1 MVLLSAA
8 DLSRQFDRTPVFK
21 NVTFDVRAGERVG
34 LVGPNGTG
42 KTTLM
47 HCLIGRETPDTGTVT
62 TPQGAT
68 VGLLEQEAQ
77 FPPGRTLM
85 DEAKDGLAHYYAL
98 HKESEKI
105 AHKMAEVWEGPEAE
119 KLHRRFDA
127 IQEELTRHDA
137 FELDYKVDEVLGG
150 LGFTKNQYD
159 ADLAD
164 MSGGQRSRAILA
176 RLLLSDPD
184 VMLLDEPTNHLDVAG
199 TEWLESYLPRVA
211 GAMIVV
217 SHDRYFLDNVT
228 TRTFE
233 LLGGTLHE
241 YKGNF
246 STYRAQREE
255 RLKVLER
262 TAEKQRD
269 TIEKAERFV
278 AKNRYG
284 TKSKQA
290 QSKLKSI
297 ARLEEDRVEVPVYDE
312 SGPRMKFTA
321 ADRTGDKTLEIENLS
336 KGFGEGPLFENVSL
350 RVKRGDRIGVVGHN
364 GCGKTTFLKCVVG
377 ALPPDTGTVAEGAN
391 VRVGYFDQRL
401 ESVGDN
407 ETAVDAVRP
416 PGDHPF
422 NPGLGRGM
430 LAKFGVKDDM
440 GLMKV
445 GAMSGGEKTR
455 VALAR
460 LATGNY
466 NTMVLDEPTNHLDLW
481 SRDAL
486 ERALLEFGGTLL
498 FVSHDRYFMDR
509 IATKVLV
516 FTPEGVKVHDGN
528 YSDYVAFRDATQAAE
543 SAQAAAQ
550 AASQA
555 TKKAPAKPSSNGAA
569 GEKPKKYPYKP
580 AEQIE
585 AEIAETEEAIESL
598 QVELAAPEVV
608 RDGAAAKRVR
618 RRYDQAKSRLAQLWE
633 HLEEV
638 SG

>member
-47 HCLIGRETPDTGTVT
+47 HCLIGRETPDTGGVT

-85 DEAKDGLAHYYAL
+85 DEAKAGLAHYYAL

-150 LGFTKNQYD
+150 LGFTKSQYD
-159 ADLAD
+159 ADLAE

-199 TEWLESYLPRVA
+199 TEWLEGYLPRVG
-211 GAMIVV
+211 GAVIVV

-336 KGFGEGPLFENVSL
+336 KGFDEGPLFENVSL
-350 RVKRGDRIGVVGHN
+350 RVERGDRIGVVGHN

-377 ALPPDTGTVAEGAN
+377 ALPPDSGTVTEGAN

-401 ESVGDN
+401 ESVGEN

-416 PGDHPF
+416 PGDDPF
-422 NPGLGRGM
+422 NPGFGRSM
-430 LAKFGVKDDM
+430 LAKFGVKDEM

-516 FTPEGVKVHDGN
+516 FTPEGVKLHEGN
-528 YSDYVAFRDATQAAE
+528 YSDYVAFRDATKAAE
-543 SAQAAAQ
+543 DAEAAAQ
-550 AASQA
+550 EA
-555 TKKAPAKPSSNGAA
+555 KKVPAKASAKNGAA
-569 GEKPKKYPYKP
+569 DAKSKRFPYKP

-608 RDGAAAKRVR
+608 RDGAAAKKVR
-618 RRYDQAKSRLAQLWE
+618 RKYDQAKSRLAELWE

-638 SG
+638 AG